1 MTLSLSKIFSVF
13 LILFTLLPVMISA
26 QDIGN
31 INFAAL
37 RADDLSDE
45 QVKQLYNR
53 LQSEG
58 ISISEFEGL
67 ATARGAQAAEV
78 SKLRSRLNRLRTE
91 SDPVSETETQT
102 LRVLEDEKDS
112 DFITQ
117 SMSDEDEEEER
128 IFGIDLFRERARTF
142 QPSFNIPTPKNYTL
156 GPGDLLVIDIWGAAE
171 ANYRLQVSPEGFIRI
186 DNLGPIYVNG
196 LPIDQATTRIT
207 QQLGTI
213 YSGLQTNNPTQAN
226 TFAQVSL
233 GNVRSIKVTVMGEV
247 SQPGTYTVTSLST
260 VFNALY
266 AAGGPTRNGTFRAIQ
281 VIRGREIVSELDIY
295 DFLVY
300 GDQTN
305 NIRLEDQDIIKID
318 PYKNRFLLT
327 GEVKR
332 TGLFELLEGETFS
345 NLLEYSGGFTE
356 RAYTER
362 IVIKRKTGT
371 QRSIRDIQ
379 YPENANIVLNN
390 GDEIDIRAI
399 LTRFENRVTI
409 NGAVFRDGD
418 YELDNGLTLSQLI
431 AKAAGLREDAY
442 LERGVIFRKQDNLIM
457 ESIPFNVRNII
468 ENPAE
473 NDILLKRDDVVE
485 ISSLFDL
492 REEYTISV
500 SGAVNKGG
508 EFPYVEQLT
517 LKDAIY
523 LAKGFSVQAAP
534 YRIEVARRLTN
545 DEEVL
550 KENRIAE
557 IFRFSVDSNLEF
569 SSEDEDFK
577 LMPFDQIFVRDQANY
592 TIQQTVQVRGE
603 VQYPGTYVL
612 TNRSTRISDLIEIAG
627 GLSDYAYARGASLT
641 RQLSDDVDDV
651 QVDEF
656 ISRVD
661 FTSTNLTI
669 ENTSKVGIQLEE
681 ILNRPGSSIDLRLEQ
696 GDELTVPLLLQT
708 VRVEGEVLIPVSV
721 LFKDNKSFRSYL
733 TSAGGY
739 TNSARRKNAYIIY
752 ANGEVDRTNHFLF
765 FNKYPSVEPGATIVI
780 PSKPEN
786 AGMSTQE
793 SVLIYSTIV
802 SLAAIITNTIFQIRQ

>member
-390 GDEIDIRAI
+390 GDEINIRAI

-442 LERGVIFRKQDNLIM
+442 LERGVIFRQQDNLIL

-500 SGAVNKGG
+500 SGAVKKGG

-523 LAKGFSVQAAP
+523 LANGFSVQAAP

-612 TNRSTRISDLIEIAG
+612 TNRSTRISDLIEMAG

-651 QVDEF
+651 QVDEI

-661 FTSTNLTI
+661 STSTNLTI

-696 GDELTVPLLLQT
+696 GDELTVPRVLQT
-708 VRVEGEVLIPVSV
+708 VRVEGEVLFPVSV

-752 ANGEVDRTNHFLF
+752 SHGEVDRTRHFLF

-793 SVLIYSTIV
+793 RVLIYSTIV